1 MVLLRDLNSV
11 FKLEK
16 DIQKN
21 QLAQKYFVKL
31 HPIYK
36 LMISDKLDKAIRE
49 VPDFP
54 KPGINFKDITTIL
67 LDPELSTEII
77 DAFIERLKGKKVDA
91 IVGVESRGFLF
102 GLMLANKMGIPFVPI
117 RKVGKLPGETLKFKY
132 NLEYGSAEVEV
143 HKSDVKEG
151 WNVVV
156 HDDLLATGGTACA
169 ASELIQQLGAKVAA
183 FAFVISLDFLNGNER
198 LEKYSKEIIS
208 LKRY

>member
-1 MVLLRDLNSV
+1 
-11 FKLEK
+11 
-16 DIQKN
+16 
-21 QLAQKYFVKL
+21 
-31 HPIYK
+31 
-36 LMISDKLDKAIRE
+36 MISDKLDKAIRE

-77 DAFIERLKGKKVDA
+77 DAFIERLKGKKIDA

-132 NLEYGSAEVEV
+132 DLEYGSAEVEV
-143 HKSDVKEG
+143 HKSDIQKG
-151 WNVVV
+151 WEVLV

-169 ASELIQQLGAKVAA
+169 AAELVNQLDAKVAG
-183 FAFVISLDFLNGNER
+183 FAFVISLDFLQGSKK
-198 LEKYSKEIIS
+198 LEKYSKNIIS
-208 LKRY
+208 LKNY

>member
-1 MVLLRDLNSV
+1 
-11 FKLEK
+11 
-16 DIQKN
+16 
-21 QLAQKYFVKL
+21 
-31 HPIYK
+31 
-36 LMISDKLDKAIRE
+36 MISDKLDKAIRE
-49 VPDFP
+49 VPNFP
-54 KPGINFKDITTIL
+54 KQGINFKDITTLL

-77 DAFIERLKGKKVDA
+77 DAFIERLKGKKIDA

-102 GLMLANKMGIPFVPI
+102 GFLLANKMGIPFVPI

-132 NLEYGSAEVEV
+132 DLEYGSAEVEV
-143 HKSDVKEG
+143 HKSDIKEG

-169 ASELIQQLGAKVAA
+169 ASELIQQLGAKVSA
-183 FAFVISLDFLNGNER
+183 FAFVISLDFLDGNKR

>member
-1 MVLLRDLNSV
+1 
-11 FKLEK
+11 
-16 DIQKN
+16 
-21 QLAQKYFVKL
+21 
-31 HPIYK
+31 
-36 LMISDKLDKAIRE
+36 MISQKLDKAIRE
-49 VPDFP
+49 VPNFP
-54 KPGINFKDITTIL
+54 KQGINFKDITTLL

-77 DAFIERLKGKKVDA
+77 DAFIDKLSNVKVDA

-102 GLMLANKMGIPFVPI
+102 GFLLANKMGIPFVPI

-132 NLEYGSAEVEV
+132 DLEYGSAEVEV
-143 HKSDVKEG
+143 HKSDIKEG

-169 ASELIQQLGAKVAA
+169 ASELIQQLGAKVSA
-183 FAFVISLDFLNGNER
+183 FAFVISLDFLNGNKR

>member
-1 MVLLRDLNSV
+1 
-11 FKLEK
+11 
-16 DIQKN
+16 
-21 QLAQKYFVKL
+21 
-31 HPIYK
+31 
-36 LMISDKLDKAIRE
+36 MISDKLDKAIRE

-67 LDPELSTEII
+67 LDPELSSEII
-77 DAFIERLKGKKVDA
+77 DAFIDRLKGKNIDA

-102 GLMLANKMGIPFVPI
+102 GLMGIPFVPI

-132 NLEYGSAEVEV
+132 DLEYGSAEVEV
-143 HKSDVKEG
+143 HKSDIQKG

-169 ASELIQQLGAKVAA
+169 ASELMQQLGANVAA

>member
-1 MVLLRDLNSV
+1 
-11 FKLEK
+11 
-16 DIQKN
+16 
-21 QLAQKYFVKL
+21 
-31 HPIYK
+31 
-36 LMISDKLDKAIRE
+36 MISEKLDKAIRE
-49 VPDFP
+49 VPNFP
-54 KPGINFKDITTIL
+54 KEGINFKDITTL
-67 LDPELSTEII
+67 LLNPELSTEIV
-77 DAFIERLKGKKVDA
+77 DAFIDRLKGKKIDA

-102 GLMLANKMGIPFVPI
+102 GFLLANKMKIPFVPI

-132 NLEYGSAEVEV
+132 DLEYGSAEMEV

-169 ASELIQQLGAKVAA
+169 ASELIQQLGANVAA
-183 FAFVISLDFLNGNER
+183 FAFVISLDYLKGNEK

>member
-1 MVLLRDLNSV
+1 
-11 FKLEK
+11 
-16 DIQKN
+16 
-21 QLAQKYFVKL
+21 
-31 HPIYK
+31 
-36 LMISDKLDKAIRE
+36 MISEKLDKAIRE
-49 VPDFP
+49 VPNFP
-54 KPGINFKDITTIL
+54 KQGINFKDITTLL

-77 DAFIERLKGKKVDA
+77 DAFIDKLSNVKVDA

-102 GLMLANKMGIPFVPI
+102 GFLLANKMGIPFVPI

-132 NLEYGSAEVEV
+132 DLEYGSAEVEV
-143 HKSDVKEG
+143 HKSDIKEG

-169 ASELIQQLGAKVAA
+169 ASELIQQLGAKVSA
-183 FAFVISLDFLNGNER
+183 FAFVISLDFLDGNKR